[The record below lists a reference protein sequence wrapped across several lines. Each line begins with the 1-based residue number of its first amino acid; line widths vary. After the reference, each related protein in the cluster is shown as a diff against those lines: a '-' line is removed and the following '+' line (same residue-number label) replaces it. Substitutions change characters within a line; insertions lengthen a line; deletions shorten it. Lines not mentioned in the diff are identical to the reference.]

1 VVLDVRLVVAQVI
14 GWLVRPEQILT
25 RLVWPEEILT
35 RLVWP
40 ERRNEGFR
48 VFSSGNS
55 CKSCPERSL
64 FE

>member
-1 VVLDVRLVVAQVI
+1 VVVDVRLVVAQGI
-14 GWLVRPEQILT
+14 GWLVWLEQILA
-25 RLVWPEEILT
+25 RLVWL
-35 RLVWP
+35 

-48 VFSSGNS
+48 VFSGGNS